1 MWFLIYLYIGDLWVV
16 ISRYDGLEHWE
27 MVAGNCIITPPA
39 PGSSGEVEVLDPDTG
54 EICHTQPHIIEY
66 VHSGDEDC
74 VEIRV
79 DMHGTQ

>member
-1 MWFLIYLYIGDLWVV
+1 MWFLIYLYLGDLWVV
-16 ISRYDGLEHWE
+16 ISRYAGLEHWE

-54 EICHTQPHIIEY
+54 EIRHTQPHIMEY
-66 VHSGDEDC
+66 VQGGDEDC
-74 VEIRV
+74 VEVHV